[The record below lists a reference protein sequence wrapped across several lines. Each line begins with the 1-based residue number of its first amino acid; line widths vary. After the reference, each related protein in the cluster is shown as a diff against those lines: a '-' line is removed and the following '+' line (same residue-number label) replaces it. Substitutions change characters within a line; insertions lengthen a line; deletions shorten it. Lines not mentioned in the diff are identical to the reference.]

1 MAEKKAQKLEKK
13 TFFEVRVPMTSA
25 KIYLYASSADS
36 LVGKVVNLDLTR
48 SLRGKS
54 LELKAKIKKEG
65 EELVGEP
72 VSVILA
78 GSYVRRMMRKGTDY
92 VEDSFNAECREGIVV
107 VKPFMITRNKVSR
120 PIRNKLRMTAKDYI
134 LAQFKSRTSKE
145 IITSI
150 MTNKLQKEIAQKL
163 KKIYPL
169 AVCEIRW
176 LEVVKVFDEEAKS
189 KKEVSKSGEN
199 SVKTE
204 NAE

>member
-1 MAEKKAQKLEKK
+1 MAEKKAQKLEKRS
-13 TFFEVRVPMTSA
+13 FFEVRVPMTSA
-25 KIYLYASSADS
+25 KIYLYSSSADN

-72 VSVILA
+72 ISVILA

-92 VEDSFNAECREGIVV
+92 VEDSFNAECRDGVVV

-120 PIRNKLRMTAKDYI
+120 PIRNKLRMTAKDYV
-134 LAQFKSRTSKE
+134 LAQFKSRTARE

-150 MTNKLQKEIAQKL
+150 MTNKLQKEISQKL

-176 LEVVKVFDEEAKS
+176 LEVIKTFDEENES
-189 KKEVSKSGEN
+189 KKEEPAN
-199 SVKTE
+199 SEKKE
-204 NAE
+204 

>member
-13 TFFEVRVPMTSA
+13 TFFEVRVPMTA
-25 KIYLYASSADS
+25 ARIYLYASSAES
-36 LVGKVVNLDLTR
+36 LVGKVVSLDLTR

-54 LELKAKIKKEG
+54 LELKAKVKKEG

-72 VSVILA
+72 VSIILT

-120 PIRNKLRMTAKDYI
+120 PIRNKLRMTARDYI
-134 LAQFKSRTSKE
+134 LAQFKSRTARE

-150 MTNKLQKEIAQKL
+150 MTNKLQKEISQKL

-176 LEVVKVFDEEAKS
+176 LEVVKIFDEEAES
-189 KKEVSKSGEN
+189 KKEN
-199 SVKTE
+199 SVNSEKTE
-204 NAE
+204 